1 MIAIALGDVPD
12 ALSDEPDG
20 PASRTSQRPD
30 MLMTNSPEIQR
41 TAAPGE
47 RAGPHSTRH
56 APRVDPAVES
66 LQAAVHCMGSPQLA
80 QMILNSVGD
89 AVLAL
94 DAQGR
99 IVGCNPAAS
108 ALLKCPEGALLQ
120 RDAAELLLGLSEPS
134 EQTSEIEN
142 PIGATLRDARPR
154 RRHGASLL
162 DADGNWLPVDF
173 VCAPMLGNDGSV
185 AGGVLS
191 FSDASARIAAEQV
204 RSTEL
209 RTLELVASGAP
220 LDRILDEIAR
230 GLELM
235 FPDSTAAIMLLDPD
249 GVHLRT
255 ANAPNLPA
263 PFTQMV
269 DGLVIGPEAG
279 SCGSAIYLRQPVVV
293 ADIAIDPRWVNY
305 REMALQFDLR
315 ACWSLPVIGHDG
327 TGLGSTALYFK
338 EVREPSSSEYAAIA
352 YFVPLIA
359 IAVERHRKE
368 QALLISEERLRC
380 VVDASVDAVRDWD
393 LRSNVMWWNRRED
406 CDIGF
411 PEDGAETPRA
421 AWSERI
427 HPDERDAVLSSVQAA
442 LEGREDFWQARYR
455 FQRRDGEYSHVSDRA
470 VILRDGEGA
479 PMHMIG
485 GVSDVTEQI
494 RMEEQLNQSQR
505 MDSIGQ
511 LTGGIAHDFNNLL
524 TVILGN
530 AELLQEMTRNNH
542 SLRDLA
548 GIIST
553 AAQRGAELTQR
564 LLAFARRQALEPTS
578 VDTQAMVEDL
588 LSVLKRLLGAE
599 IAMEFSCATGT
610 SPALADRP
618 QLENALLN
626 LCINARDAMP
636 DGGQL
641 SVRIRDAVLDE
652 HHCERHP
659 DVKPGR
665 YVMLTVS
672 DTGSGILPAHLPRVF
687 EPFFTTKPMGKGTG
701 LGLAMVY
708 GFVKQSHG
716 HVEIHSEPGA
726 GTSVSLFLPFA
737 EHPIE
742 SAGPN
747 VNRPDTTPGRG
758 KILLV
763 EDDALVLKYA
773 AGQLQ
778 LMGYE
783 VTTASNGPEAIVLV
797 ERGLQFDLLFTDVI
811 MPGGMTGVELAG
823 KVRSLRPGT
832 PVLFTSGY
840 TENAMLQQGRIP
852 AGTHLLSKPYRR
864 ADLALRLEQALA
876 GGPRFPIG
884 LASN

>member
-1 MIAIALGDVPD
+1 
-12 ALSDEPDG
+12 
-20 PASRTSQRPD
+20 
-30 MLMTNSPEIQR
+30 MTDFAEIQR
-41 TAAPGE
+41 TASSDEQADPYAA
-47 RAGPHSTRH
+47 RSATRL
-56 APRVDPAVES
+56 DPAVES
-66 LQAAVHCMGSPQLA
+66 IQAAVHCMGSPRLA

-94 DAQGR
+94 DARGR
-99 IVGCNPAAS
+99 IVGSNPAAS
-108 ALLKCPEGALLQ
+108 ALLKYPEGALLQ

-134 EQTSEIEN
+134 DQASEIEN

-154 RRHGASLL
+154 RRHGVNLL

-185 AGGVLS
+185 AGAVLS
-191 FSDASARIAAEQV
+191 FSDASGRIAAEQV
-204 RSTEL
+204 RGTEL

-235 FPDSTAAIMLLDPD
+235 FPDSTAAIMLLEAD
-249 GVHLRT
+249 GQHLRT
-255 ANAPNLPA
+255 ANAPSLPA
-263 PFTQMV
+263 AYTEMV
-269 DGLVIGPEAG
+269 DGMVIGPEAG
-279 SCGSAIYLRQPVVV
+279 SCGTAIHLRRPVVV
-293 ADIAIDPRWVNY
+293 ADIATDSRWEKY
-305 REMALQFDLR
+305 REVALRFDLR

-327 TGLGSTALYFK
+327 SALGSTALYFREIK
-338 EVREPSSSEYAAIA
+338 EPSSSEYAAIA

-359 IAVERHRKE
+359 IAVEKHRKE

-380 VVDASVDAVRDWD
+380 VVDASVDAVRDWN
-393 LRSNVMWWNRRED
+393 LRSDIMWWNRRED
-406 CDIGF
+406 STIGF

-421 AWSERI
+421 AWTERI
-427 HPDERDAVLSSVQAA
+427 HPDERDATLSSVQAA
-442 LEGREDFWQARYR
+442 IAGSGSFWQARYR
-455 FQRRDGEYSHVSDRA
+455 FLRQDGEYSHVSDRA
-470 VILRDGEGA
+470 VILRDTDGDA
-479 PMHMIG
+479 VRMIG

-548 GIIST
+548 SVIST

-564 LLAFARRQALEPTS
+564 LLAFARRQALEPTA
-578 VDTQAMVEDL
+578 VDTHAMVEDL
-588 LSVLKRLLGAE
+588 LSVLQRLLGAE
-599 IAMEFSCATGT
+599 IAMDVSCAAATP
-610 SPALADRP
+610 PALADRS

-626 LCINARDAMP
+626 LCLNARDAMP
-636 DGGQL
+636 DGGRL
-641 SVRIRDAVLDE
+641 SVQIRDAVLDAQ
-652 HHCERHP
+652 HHERQP

-672 DTGSGILPAHLPRVF
+672 DTGSGILPDHLPRVF

-716 HVEIHSEPGA
+716 HIEIHSEPGT
-726 GTSVSLFLPFA
+726 GTSISLFLPMA
-737 EHPIE
+737 EQPVE
-742 SAGPN
+742 SADENPARCGAS
-747 VNRPDTTPGRG
+747 PGRG
-758 KILLV
+758 TVLLV
-763 EDDALVLKYA
+763 EDDTLVLKYA
-773 AGQLQ
+773 AGQLEM
-778 LMGYE
+778 MGYE
-783 VTTASNGPEAIVLV
+783 VITAGNGPEALMLV
-797 ERGLQFDLLFTDVI
+797 EGGLQFDLLFTDVI

-823 KVRSLRPGT
+823 KVRAQRPGT

-864 ADLALRLEQALA
+864 ADLAQRLEQALA
-876 GGPRFPIG
+876 GRPRRPARVAG
-884 LASN
+884 N